1 MNDTSDLMGLS
12 MNSSREDQAIL
23 SDESS
28 AFQSHDNSKISSE
41 FELEDVLDLYNDT
54 TDDAD
59 DIEDTGPFM
68 LSPSSSISSRSSKD
82 LNSFIYPIY
91 RSQHIN
97 NKRNEGESEDESDF
111 DTVVSNELEAYST
124 CGFITNDST
133 KTDLTNISKHNLT
146 DNVRLSW
153 ELSENKDSLAM
164 NEFAATNHD
173 HFSSKTS
180 TKTNFTIKYND
191 DEKDFSSKI
200 YSDNLTFKINSINC
214 DIKNDDG
221 PLSQIFRCFNNFK
234 QSSSEWDMYGFKKKG
249 PFTSIDQYDSW
260 FEVYN
265 QYLERRE
272 QKWKQL
278 LAENGI
284 DYFKGTP
291 EVFPSRSAKVQR
303 FIRKGIP
310 YDLRGNA
317 WFYYSGG
324 YELCKRNPKLYE
336 TLWRCSCIRKPS
348 DSDLIERD
356 LYRTFPDNIYFRSKP
371 DQPLDPTGAPEEDS
385 GIIMIAKLRR
395 VLMSFATYLPENGYC
410 QSLNFLAGF
419 FLLFMSEEK
428 AFWML
433 VITCRKYLP
442 RMHDANL
449 EGANIDQ
456 SVLMAS
462 VRESLPAVW
471 SRINLNFDGMPV
483 NDIVAKL
490 PPITLVTAAWFMSA
504 FVGVLPTE
512 TTLRIWD
519 CFFYEGSKVLFMTAL
534 CILRLGEDEI
544 KSKKEQTD
552 VFQVIQDLPKS
563 LLDANAFVS
572 LLFRRN
578 FRRSPSQKD
587 IDRRRQKIAKKR
599 RKTVTQIEGQEAEM
613 QNHVPTRSSS
623 RFKGS
628 HLISQL
634 QSHLKKAS

>member
-1 MNDTSDLMGLS
+1 MSDTAELAGI
-12 MNSSREDQAIL
+12 SRIGNTEDQEAIL

-28 AFQSHDNSKISSE
+28 AFQSYDSSKISSE
-41 FELEDVLDLYNDT
+41 YELDDVLDLYNDT
-54 TDDAD
+54 TDDAED
-59 DIEDTGPFM
+59 TEDTGPYM
-68 LSPSSSISSRSSKD
+68 LSPSSSISSGSSKD

-91 RSQHIN
+91 RRQ
-97 NKRNEGESEDESDF
+97 RTLVEGKEAESGGESDF
-111 DTVVSNELEAYST
+111 DTIVPNNHKVYST
-124 CGFITNDST
+124 CAYIKDDASKPT
-133 KTDLTNISKHNLT
+133 LPKHNLQ
-146 DNVRLSW
+146 DNLTLSW
-153 ELSENKDSLAM
+153 ELSENNDSLAK
-164 NEFAATNHD
+164 NEFAATNHENV
-173 HFSSKTS
+173 SSKAS

-191 DEKDFSSKI
+191 DKKDSSSKI
-200 YSDNLTFKINSINC
+200 YSDNLPFKINSINC
-214 DIKNDDG
+214 DIKSDDG
-221 PLSQIFRCFNNFK
+221 PLSQTFRSFNKFK
-234 QSSSEWDMYGFKKKG
+234 QCHSEWDMYGFKKDSQ
-249 PFTSIDQYDSW
+249 FTSIDQYDTW
-260 FEVYN
+260 FEGYS
-265 QYLERRE
+265 QYLDRRE
-272 QKWKQL
+272 QKWKL
-278 LAENGI
+278 LLSENGI
-284 DYFKGTP
+284 DYSAGTP
-291 EVFPSRSAKVQR
+291 DIFPSRSAKVQR

-324 YELCKRNPKLYE
+324 YELCQRNPKLYE

-356 LYRTFPDNIYFRSKP
+356 LYRTFPDNIYFRGKTNQPQRFTGVSEKDP
-371 DQPLDPTGAPEEDS
+371 DVA
-385 GIIMIAKLRR
+385 MIAKLRR

-504 FVGVLPTE
+504 FVGILPTE
-512 TTLRIWD
+512 TALRVWD

-544 KSKKEQTD
+544 KSKNEQTD

-599 RKTVTQIEGQEAEM
+599 KKTVTKVEGQEAETSK
-613 QNHVPTRSSS
+613 PSLARSSS

-634 QSHLKKAS
+634 QNHLKKSS